1 LLGFFSFSLVVVW
14 IVLLRIT
21 LSVTSSF
28 SYYIFL
34 ILWGDNAP
42 FVEDS
47 GLLAGLANIVVKIG
61 IPVLAVVLSKTYIL
75 FA

>member
-1 LLGFFSFSLVVVW
+1 MDCPSSNYSFGNFKLFLL
-14 IVLLRIT
+14 
-21 LSVTSSF
+21 
-28 SYYIFL
+28 YFL

-47 GLLAGLANIVVKIG
+47 GLLAGLANIVIKIG
-61 IPVLAVVLSKTYIL
+61 IPVLAVVLSKTYIP

>member
-1 LLGFFSFSLVVVW
+1 MVVVW

-47 GLLAGLANIVVKIG
+47 GLLAGLANIVIKIG
-61 IPVLAVVLSKTYIL
+61 IPVLAVVLSKTYIPVP